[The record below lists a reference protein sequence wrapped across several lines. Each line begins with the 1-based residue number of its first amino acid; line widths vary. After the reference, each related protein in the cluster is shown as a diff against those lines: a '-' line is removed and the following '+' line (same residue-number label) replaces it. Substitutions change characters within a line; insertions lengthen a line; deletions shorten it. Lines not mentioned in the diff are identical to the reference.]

1 MDLASKNKI
10 LKEQYVNY
18 LTQVPSHKFASM
30 SIGKDRKTTLRW
42 RDEDPEFATAC
53 DSAIATFVNKTAK
66 RTRPEFQLERLL
78 REDFGQS
85 VDLTSDH
92 KPLPTPIVS
101 IPDVQVYLGDK
112 KDSSIN

>member
-1 MDLASKNKI
+1 MTDLKR
-10 LKEQYVNY
+10 KEIKEAYVNY

-30 SIGKDRKTTLRW
+30 SVGVDRNTTLRW
-42 RDEDPEFATAC
+42 RDEDKDFATAC
-53 DSAIATFVNKTAK
+53 ELAIATFVSKTTK
-66 RTRPEFQLERLL
+66 KTRPEFQLERLL

-85 VDLTSDH
+85 VDLTSGN

-112 KDSSIN
+112 KDSSVN

>member
-1 MDLASKNKI
+1 MKEDKNKE
-10 LKEQYVNY
+10 LKKMYVDY

-30 SIGKDRKTTLRW
+30 SIGKDRKTTLDW
-42 RDEDPEFATAC
+42 RDKDEEFSTAC
-53 DSAIATFVNKTAK
+53 DTAIASFVNKTTK

-85 VDLTSDH
+85 VDLTSGN

-112 KDSSIN
+112 KDSSVN